1 MDPDDQAEAERRVK
15 AMRRKKAREFG
26 ERVETWLRPPKRL
39 DSDLANDLARLMGK
53 DLYAVYANQ
62 LSIEA
67 VEREPEAENMKF
79 QAVQTRENNG
89 KMLLRVVI
97 SAQFGSKWEGEVRL
111 ASRSPLRL
119 DHHRLRPPLRSGT

>member
-1 MDPDDQAEAERRVK
+1 MDPEDQAEAARRVK
-15 AMRRKKAREFG
+15 AVRRKKAKAFS
-26 ERVETWLRPPKRL
+26 ERVETWIRPPKRL

-89 KMLLRVVI
+89 KMLLQVVI
-97 SAQFGSKWEGEVRL
+97 SAQFGSKWEGEVPPDPPFEIL
-111 ASRSPLRL
+111 SP
-119 DHHRLRPPLRSGT
+119 